1 MLLLGLAACSVG
13 TAALTSP
20 PSGGPTASAT
30 PGWSLEIRTSP
41 EQLTPGRAAAL
52 RLTLRRDGVIQKAFA
67 SEGGTPLHL
76 SVVSQD
82 LQEIQDLH
90 PVLDPATGEFT
101 SPVTVARARPYVLFA
116 DVTLRDQTRTTVRGH
131 LTIGSADMR
140 ASSNLQVDDGPQQ
153 VGRYTVT
160 PEVASPLIAGVDL
173 VLIASITRQGS
184 SGSITFAIDRGD
196 AHVVILR
203 EDTLSP
209 VPSWAVVRGGHGGM
223 LSLEPNQIAFAT
235 KIPGPGRYVIFTEFP
250 ADGRT
255 VSARNVYDVI
265 APPDGAAVEP
275 LDPMTHE
282 MGDGSTMSGAMQS
295 VPIEAF
301 QWGFEPS
308 TIRVTKGS
316 HVKISLTSRDVPHG
330 FSLLEYDV
338 SETILPG
345 QTSTASFVADKRGTF
360 SFGCDI
366 ACGDGHQE
374 MRGVL
379 IVE

>member
-1 MLLLGLAACSVG
+1 MLLLGLAACSVS
-13 TAALTSP
+13 TTALTSP
-20 PSGGPTASAT
+20 PSSAPTASAT
-30 PGWSLEIRTSP
+30 PGWSLEVRTSP
-41 EQLTPGRAAAL
+41 EELTPGRAAAL
-52 RLTLRRDGVIQKAFA
+52 RLTLRRDGVIQESFA

-90 PVLDPATGEFT
+90 PVLDPATGEFK
-101 SPVTVARARPYVLFA
+101 SSVTVARARPYVLFA
-116 DVTLRDQTRTTVRGH
+116 DVTLRDQTRTTVRGD

-140 ASSNLQVDDGPQQ
+140 APSDLQVDDGPQQ

-173 VLIASITRQGS
+173 VLIASITRQSS
-184 SGSITFAIDRGD
+184 SGSLPFAIDRGE

-209 VPSWAVVRGGHGGM
+209 VPSWAVIRGGHGGM

-235 KIPGPGRYVIFTEFP
+235 KIPRPGRYVIFTEFP
-250 ADGRT
+250 ASGRT

-265 APPDGAAVEP
+265 APPDGATVEP
-275 LDPMTHE
+275 PDAMTHE
-282 MGDGSTMSGAMQS
+282 MGDGSTMSGAIQS

-301 QWGFEPS
+301 QWGFAPS
-308 TIRVTKGS
+308 TMRVKKGS

-338 SETILPG
+338 SQTILPG
-345 QTSTASFVADKRGTF
+345 QTSTVSFVADKRGTF